1 MITKK
6 NSLNDIS
13 LEIPKGSI
21 VGISGKSGSGKSTLL
36 HLLLGL
42 LQPKSGLVSMDNLD
56 IKKNFDK
63 LKHNF
68 GYVSQQSILFDES
81 ILFNITLKQDSDL
94 EDDTRLKKVLETVN
108 LTNF

>member
-1 MITKK
+1 MSHLAIITKKK

-42 LQPKSGLVSMDNLD
+42 LQPNSGLVLMDNLD

-63 LKHNF
+63 LNICSLL
-68 GYVSQQSILFDES
+68 YPLFFKS
-81 ILFNITLKQDSDL
+81 T
-94 EDDTRLKKVLETVN
+94 T
-108 LTNF
+108 

>member
-56 IKKNFDK
+56 IKK
-63 LKHNF
+63 
-68 GYVSQQSILFDES
+68 I
-81 ILFNITLKQDSDL
+81 
-94 EDDTRLKKVLETVN
+94 
-108 LTNF
+108 LTN